1 MPLRERVGTLERH
14 TGHLTDRREAE
25 LEEFGEA
32 LVAAAAAEENVPIA
46 SIERVGD
53 WSVTSMTG
61 VTCVAGVTAGVTSMT
76 GVTGVTGVTAG
87 VTSMTEAT
95 ITIHRASL
103 VAAPPAG
110 VVRRGRKDSRG

>member
-1 MPLRERVGTLERH
+1 MPLHERVGTLERH

-76 GVTGVTGVTAG
+76 GVTGVTAG

>member
-1 MPLRERVGTLERH
+1 MPLHERVGTLERH

-76 GVTGVTGVTAG
+76 GVTGVTAG

-95 ITIHRASL
+95 ITIHCASL

>member
-1 MPLRERVGTLERH
+1 MPLPERVGTLERH

-76 GVTGVTGVTAG
+76 GVTGVTAG

-103 VAAPPAG
+103 VAAQSAG